1 MKNAAVGA
9 LRSILQSLILVAV
22 AISVPVVF
30 INSGFI
36 AGRFAAILR
45 LNVSPELSGGKV
57 LAQFSAPLDDDDGP
71 GGYEYP
77 LGGAY
82 EKGELDITSY
92 TVRSPISRP
101 AWHANGAF
109 WQLELTFAKASP
121 NGLAGGGFRAPAV
134 HIYIGIDTAASG
146 STESAFGEGELVRF
160 DPKHPWNYV
169 VSVDGWSPAGEIK
182 SADGSY
188 SAPVDTT
195 WNAKLRR
202 LTLRIGLDKAPAL
215 LSSVLAGKKTWH
227 YVLVGAYDG
236 EREGHFAAVRKDA
249 NLHDGGGARDEDSP
263 RVFDLLVPRGTSK
276 SSELSSEDSGK
287 GLLALVEP
295 VMVGGEEKAVQSD
308 RAAIETEAK
317 SAETIDAAEKVRK
330 IAALPAS
337 SKADADIIG
346 ELFGLGLE
354 ERARTAVDMR
364 LTADAHDPLALAY
377 RGALVALSASRA
389 SNLGEKMSLVAAAY
403 RDLDAAV
410 ASISNLDPSGQI
422 AVFLCRANV
431 SSAVPN
437 DVFGRAAQ
445 GAADFDA
452 ARLLAK
458 DSGDAAL
465 ENDCLAKAALTFE
478 KAGRFEEANARWA
491 TLEGKGN
498 LAPRLRLE
506 LIDRGY

>member
-1 MKNAAVGA
+1 MKRTVWA
-9 LRSILQSLILVAV
+9 LGGIFKSLLLVAV
-22 AISVPVVF
+22 AASVPVVF
-30 INSGFI
+30 INSSYI

-82 EKGELDITSY
+82 EKGELDITGY
-92 TVRSPISRP
+92 TVRSPIARP

-109 WQLELTFAKASP
+109 WQLELTFAKATP

-134 HIYIGIDTAASG
+134 HIYIGIDGAASG

-160 DPKHPWNYV
+160 DPAHPWDYA
-169 VSVDGWSPAGEIK
+169 VSVDGWSPSGEIK

-188 SAPVDTT
+188 SAAVDTT
-195 WNAKLRR
+195 WNARLRR

-215 LSSVLAGKKTWH
+215 LSSVLAGKETWH

-236 EREGHFAAVRKDA
+236 AREGHFAAVRKDA

-263 RVFDLLVPRGTSK
+263 RIFDLLAPRGMSK

-287 GLLALVEP
+287 GLLALIEP
-295 VMVGGEEKAVQSD
+295 VMVGGEEKVAQSD
-308 RAAIETEAK
+308 RTATLAEAK
-317 SAETIDAAEKVRK
+317 SAETRDADERAKK
-330 IAALPAS
+330 LAALPAS
-337 SKADADIIG
+337 SKADADIVG

-354 ERARTAVDMR
+354 ERTSTAVDMR
-364 LTADAHDPLALAY
+364 LAVDAHDPLALAY

-389 SNLGEKMSLVAAAY
+389 SNLGEKMSHVAAAY

-410 ASISNLDPSGQI
+410 ASMSNLDPSEKI
-422 AVFLCRANV
+422 AALLCRANV

-437 DVFGRAAQ
+437 DVFMRAAQ

-458 DSGDAAL
+458 GLGDAAL
-465 ENDCLAKAALTFE
+465 ENDCLAKAALAFE
-478 KAGRFEEANARWA
+478 KAGRAEEAAARWA
-491 TLEGKGN
+491 TLAAKGN
-498 LAPRLRLE
+498 IDPRLKLE

>member
-1 MKNAAVGA
+1 MKRTVWA
-9 LRSILQSLILVAV
+9 LGSIFQSLLLVAV
-22 AISVPVVF
+22 AASVPVVF
-30 INSGFI
+30 INSSYI
-36 AGRFAAILR
+36 AGRFAAILC

-92 TVRSPISRP
+92 TVRFPLSRP
-101 AWHANGAF
+101 AWHAKGAF
-109 WQLELTFAKASP
+109 WQLELTFAKATP

-134 HIYIGIDTAASG
+134 HIYIGIYGAASG

-160 DPKHPWNYV
+160 DPDHPWDYV
-169 VSVDGWSPAGEIK
+169 VSVDGWSPSGEIK

-195 WNAKLRR
+195 WNAQLRR

-215 LSSVLAGKKTWH
+215 LSSVLAGKETWY

-236 EREGHFAAVRKDA
+236 AREGHFAAVRKDA
-249 NLHDGGGARDEDSP
+249 NLHDGGGARDDDSP

-287 GLLALVEP
+287 GILALVEP
-295 VMVGGEEKAVQSD
+295 VIVGGAEKVAQPD
-308 RAAIETEAK
+308 RAAALAEAK
-317 SAETIDAAEKVRK
+317 SAETRDAAERAQK
-330 IAALPAS
+330 IAALPS
-337 SKADADIIG
+337 PSKADADIVG

-354 ERARTAVDMR
+354 ERARAAVDMR
-364 LTADAHDPLALAY
+364 LATDAHDPLALAY

-389 SNLGEKMSLVAAAY
+389 SGLGEKMSLVAAAY
-403 RDLDAAV
+403 RDLDAA
-410 ASISNLDPSGQI
+410 AGGAAAFDPKERI
-422 AVFLCRANV
+422 AVLLCRGNV

-458 DSGDAAL
+458 GSGDAAL
-465 ENDCLAKAALTFE
+465 ENDCLAKAALAFE
-478 KAGRFEEANARWA
+478 KAGRTEEASARWA
-491 TLEGKGN
+491 TLAGKES
-498 LAPRLRLE
+498 LDPRLRLE